1 MSLAKTEKARLAL
14 QSRSA
19 DLGPRE
25 RQLLILCDGRRKPGE
40 LLPLLG
46 LDAQSL
52 LERLLRDGYVV
63 RLDGMPPG
71 PERVSATGTFRVP
84 APAAPIVVPAP
95 AAPARTRRSVAATKM
110 YMIDMLQ
117 LLRDM
122 DASSIAVSIQTS
134 ADEDELVAHV
144 LGALRYIRRKSGPS
158 YARRIAERLAE
169 MLPEAYL
176 PALAALVDQFE
187 PAQPAGA

>member
-63 RLDGMPPG
+63 RLDGMPAG

-84 APAAPIVVPAP
+84 APAAPIVVPA
-95 AAPARTRRSVAATKM
+95 AATPARTRRSVAATKM